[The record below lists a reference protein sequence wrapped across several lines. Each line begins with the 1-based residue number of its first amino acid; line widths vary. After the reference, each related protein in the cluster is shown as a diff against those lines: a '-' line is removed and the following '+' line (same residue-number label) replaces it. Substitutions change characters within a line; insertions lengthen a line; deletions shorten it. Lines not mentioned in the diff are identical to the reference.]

1 MIGVL
6 AKTGVGNEDKVVR
19 CLEGGVKKGRK
30 RVQHQMQGALGRA
43 NCVTVVSHEWR
54 RSARSTDPFQI

>member
-43 NCVTVVSHEWR
+43 NCVTVTSGEGPL
-54 RSARSTDPFQI
+54 AAQTPFKFEP